1 MDIKPENILENNLN
15 KKLINLYG
23 ILQNLKQNID
33 ICLKH

>member
-1 MDIKPENILENNLN
+1 MDIKPENTLENNLN